1 MSDEIK
7 NEKINVIPITDI
19 ERELIYN
26 RNVYV
31 LYHLEGVDDTF
42 VGIMDPDRIRKET
55 SIVNIWSLHEA
66 TSLGYFLEVTK
77 STEVRPLYEL
87 TITPVRTLDSYRIL
101 NDKKEPLE
109 KYISDDKY
117 ITRPKILIK

>member
-1 MSDEIK
+1 MSGEIK